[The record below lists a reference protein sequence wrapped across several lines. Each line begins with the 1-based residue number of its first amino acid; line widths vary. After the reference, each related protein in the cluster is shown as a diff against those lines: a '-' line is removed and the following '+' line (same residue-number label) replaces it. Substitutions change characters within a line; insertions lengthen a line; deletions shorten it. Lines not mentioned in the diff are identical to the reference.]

1 VRLIASYIYCGA
13 KDNFRQKGSESMKG
27 LGVSPGIGIGKAF
40 IIEKKPMDINK
51 IYVDDIQNEI
61 NRLRNAMEDGKNQLN
76 ELYLKTLNDIG
87 EKEAQIF
94 KSHEMMLEDDTFIS
108 EVENK
113 IKSEAVNAEYAFNE
127 VSNYY
132 IRLFENIEDDY
143 LRERSE
149 DIKDVMS
156 RVLKS
161 LLGIKDTD
169 YSKIHNNAVIVAK
182 DLTPSDTAQFE
193 KGKIEAMITEI
204 GGKTSHAAIIARI
217 MGIPTVIGIDNI
229 IDKIK
234 DDDIVICDG
243 KTGKVI
249 VNPNE
254 KQLFYYQ
261 QKKDKLEKLNIELKK
276 QIGLPSIT
284 KDNFKVSLAANIGTP
299 HDVDSV
305 LENDA
310 EGIGLF
316 RSEFIFM
323 NRSCQP
329 TEDEQFEEYK
339 EVLQR
344 MGDKPVI
351 IRTLDIGGDKN
362 VPYFDIPKEMN
373 PFLGYRAIRLCLG
386 NIDVFRTQ
394 LRAIL
399 RASVYGNV
407 KIMFPM
413 ISTMK
418 ELRDAKKI
426 FEKSKEDLK
435 NEGIPFKD
443 DIEIG
448 IMIEI
453 PSAAIISDLLAKE
466 VDFFS
471 IGTNDLIQY
480 TLAVDRMNSK
490 LSHLYSQYHP
500 ALLRLIK
507 GIIDN
512 AHNAGIWVGMCGE
525 AAGDPKL
532 IPIFL
537 GMGLDEFSMNSPSIL
552 SSRYII
558 RNLYKNE
565 MEQIANK
572 TLNMETAVEVEDY
585 LSCLFAED
593 NDYLK
598 RCNVRSKN

>member
-1 VRLIASYIYCGA
+1 
-13 KDNFRQKGSESMKG
+13 MKG

-40 IIEKKPMDINK
+40 IIDKRSINIIK
-51 IYVDDIQNEI
+51 NYVNDVEGEI
-61 NRLRNAMEDGKNQLN
+61 DRLKSAFETAKEQLN
-76 ELYLKTLNDIG
+76 ELYNKSIDKLG

-108 EVENK
+108 EVENRIKDEK
-113 IKSEAVNAEYAFNE
+113 INAEFALHE
-127 VSNYY
+127 TSNVY
-132 IRLFENIEDDY
+132 IEMFQKIEDEY
-143 LRERSE
+143 LRERAE
-149 DIKDVMS
+149 DIRDVMN
-156 RVLKS
+156 RVIRILM
-161 LLGIKDTD
+161 GIFSVDFSD
-169 YSKIHNNAVIVAK
+169 LDENSIIVAK
-182 DLTPSDTAQFE
+182 DLTPSDTAQIDRT
-193 KGKIEAMITEI
+193 KVVAMITEV

-217 MGIPTVIGIDNI
+217 MGIPTVVGLNDIT
-229 IDKIK
+229 DKIK
-234 DDDIVICDG
+234 DGDMVICDG
-243 KTGKVI
+243 KTGKVLI
-249 VNPNE
+249 NPNK
-254 KQLFYYQ
+254 KQLFYYNN
-261 QKKDKLEKLNIELKK
+261 KKNIEDEINNELRN
-276 QIGLPSIT
+276 QIGLPSVT
-284 KDNFKVSLAANIGTP
+284 KDGFTVSLSANIGTP
-299 HDVDSV
+299 NDVDMA
-305 LENDA
+305 LQNDA

-323 NRSCQP
+323 NRERQP
-329 TEDEQFEEYK
+329 TEDEQFEQYK
-339 EVLQR
+339 EVLVK

-362 VPYFDIPKEMN
+362 VPYIDIPKEMN

-386 NIDVFRTQ
+386 NVEVFRTQ

-407 KIMFPM
+407 KIMLPM

-418 ELRDAKKI
+418 ELKDSKKI
-426 FEKSKEDLK
+426 LQQAKDELTK
-435 NEGIPFKD
+435 EGIKFKD

-480 TLAVDRMNSK
+480 TMAVDRMNSK

-532 IPIFL
+532 IPVFV

-552 SSRYII
+552 RSRYIV
-558 RNLYKNE
+558 RNLNKKDIE
-565 MEQIANK
+565 LIAKSTLDMENA
-572 TLNMETAVEVEDY
+572 LEVEEY
-585 LSCLFAED
+585 LSCVFADE
-593 NDYLK
+593 NENCLK
-598 RCNVRSKN
+598 RCKIRGKQE

>member
-1 VRLIASYIYCGA
+1 
-13 KDNFRQKGSESMKG
+13 MKG

-40 IIEKKPMDINK
+40 VIEKNSIDINK
-51 IYVDDIQNEI
+51 SYVNDVKNEI
-61 NRLRNAMEDGKNQLN
+61 DRLRNAVELGKNQVN
-76 ELYLKTLNDIG
+76 ELYLKTLNEVG

-108 EVENK
+108 EIESK
-113 IKSEAVNAEYAFNE
+113 IKTEKVNADYALME
-127 VSNYY
+127 VSLNY
-132 IRLFENIEDDY
+132 IKMFEKIEDEY
-143 LRERSE
+143 LRQRSE
-149 DIKDVMS
+149 DINDVMT
-156 RVLKS
+156 RVIKI
-161 LLGIKDTD
+161 LLGKKTAD
-169 YSKIHNNAVIVAK
+169 YSKLNKDSIIIAK
-182 DLTPSDTAQFE
+182 DLTPSDTAQIE
-193 KGKIEAMITEI
+193 KGKVAAMITEM

-217 MGIPTVIGIDNI
+217 MGIPTVVGLDSITQ
-229 IDKIK
+229 KIK
-234 DDDIVICDG
+234 TNDVIICDG
-243 KTGKVI
+243 KSGKVLI
-249 VNPNE
+249 NPNE
-254 KQLFYYQ
+254 KQLNYYT
-261 QKKDKLEKLNIELKK
+261 QKKLRLEEINNELKK
-276 QIGLPSIT
+276 QIGLPTISR
-284 KDNFKVSLAANIGTP
+284 DGFKVALSANIGTP
-299 HDVDSV
+299 HDVEMV

-323 NRSCQP
+323 NRNCQP
-329 TEDEQFEEYK
+329 TEDEQFEEYR
-339 EVLQR
+339 EVLQK

-351 IRTLDIGGDKN
+351 IRTLDIGGDKD
-362 VPYFDIPKEMN
+362 VPYIDIPKEMN

-386 NIDVFRTQ
+386 NVDVFRTQ

-399 RASVYGNV
+399 RASIYGNV

-418 ELRDAKKI
+418 ELKDAKKI
-426 FEKSKEDLK
+426 LEKSKDELTK
-435 NEGIPFKD
+435 EGIPFSD
-443 DIEIG
+443 NIEVG

-453 PSAAIISDLLAKE
+453 PSAAIISDLLARE

-500 ALLRLIK
+500 AMLRLIK
-507 GIIDN
+507 GIIEN
-512 AHNAGIWVGMCGE
+512 AHKAGIWCGMCGE

-552 SSRYII
+552 KTRYII
-558 RNLYKNE
+558 RNLNKNE
-565 MEQIANK
+565 MEKIAEK

-585 LSCLFAED
+585 LSCLFSDESD
-593 NDYLK
+593 SYLN
-598 RCNVRSKN
+598 RCKLRS

>member
-1 VRLIASYIYCGA
+1 
-13 KDNFRQKGSESMKG
+13 MKG

-40 IIEKKPMDINK
+40 IIDKRSINITK
-51 IYVDDIQNEI
+51 NYVDDVEREI
-61 NRLRNAMEDGKNQLN
+61 DRLKVAFEKAKEQLN
-76 ELYLKTLNDIG
+76 ELYYKTIDELG

-108 EVENK
+108 EVEAK
-113 IKSEAVNAEYAFNE
+113 IKAETINAEFALNE
-127 VSNYY
+127 TSNFY
-132 IRLFENIEDDY
+132 IKMFEKIEDEY
-143 LRERSE
+143 LRERAE
-149 DIKDVMS
+149 DIRDVMN
-156 RVLKS
+156 RVIRILM
-161 LLGIKDTD
+161 GINSFDFSNIDKN
-169 YSKIHNNAVIVAK
+169 SIIVAK
-182 DLTPSDTAQFE
+182 DLTPSDTAQIDRT
-193 KGKIEAMITEI
+193 KVAAMITEV

-217 MGIPTVIGIDNI
+217 MGIPTVVGLNNI
-229 IDKIK
+229 TDKIN
-234 DDDIVICDG
+234 DGDTVICDG
-243 KTGKVI
+243 KTGKVLI
-249 VNPNE
+249 NPSE
-254 KQLFYYQ
+254 KQLFYYNR
-261 QKKDKLEKLNIELKK
+261 KKSIEDEINNELRN

-284 KDNFKVSLAANIGTP
+284 NDGFTVSLSANIGTP
-299 HDVDSV
+299 NDVDMV

-323 NRSCQP
+323 NREHQP
-329 TEDEQFEEYK
+329 TEDEQFEQYK
-339 EVLQR
+339 EVLVK
-344 MGDKPVI
+344 MKDKPVI

-362 VPYFDIPKEMN
+362 VPYIDIPKEMN

-386 NIDVFRTQ
+386 NVEVFRTQ

-413 ISTMK
+413 ISTMRELK
-418 ELRDAKKI
+418 EAKKI
-426 FEKSKEDLK
+426 LQQAKDELTH
-435 NEGIPFKD
+435 EGIQFKN
-443 DIEIG
+443 DIEVG

-480 TLAVDRMNSK
+480 TMAVDRMNSK

-525 AAGDPKL
+525 AAADPKL
-532 IPIFL
+532 IPVFV
-537 GMGLDEFSMNSPSIL
+537 GMGLDEFSMNPPTIL
-552 SSRYII
+552 RSRYIV
-558 RNLYKNE
+558 RNLNKE
-565 MEQIANK
+565 DMEIIAK
-572 TLNMETAVEVEDY
+572 STLDMENALEVEEY
-585 LSCLFAED
+585 LSCVFADE
-593 NDYLK
+593 NENCLK
-598 RCNVRSKN
+598 RCRIRRKQE

>member
-1 VRLIASYIYCGA
+1 
-13 KDNFRQKGSESMKG
+13 MKG

-40 IIEKKPMDINK
+40 IIDKRSINIIKNYVNDVEK
-51 IYVDDIQNEI
+51 EI
-61 NRLRNAMEDGKNQLN
+61 DRLKAAIETAKEELN
-76 ELYLKTLNDIG
+76 ELYNKSIDKLG

-108 EVENK
+108 EVEIR
-113 IKSEAVNAEYAFNE
+113 IKDEKVNAEFAMNE
-127 VSNYY
+127 TSDIY
-132 IRLFENIEDDY
+132 IEMFQKIEDEY
-143 LRERSE
+143 LRERAE
-149 DIKDVMS
+149 DIRDVMN
-156 RVLKS
+156 RVIRILMGECTVDFS
-161 LLGIKDTD
+161 CLEENSI
-169 YSKIHNNAVIVAK
+169 IVAK
-182 DLTPSDTAQFE
+182 DLTPSDTAQIDRS
-193 KGKIEAMITEI
+193 KVVAMITEV
-204 GGKTSHAAIIARI
+204 GGKTSHAAIIARL
-217 MGIPTVIGIDNI
+217 MGIPTVVGLNDIT
-229 IDKIK
+229 DKIK
-234 DDDIVICDG
+234 DGDMVICDG
-243 KTGKVI
+243 KTGKVLI
-249 VNPNE
+249 NPNK
-254 KQLFYYQ
+254 KQLLYYNN
-261 QKKDKLEKLNIELKK
+261 KKSVEDEINNELRN
-276 QIGLPSIT
+276 QIGLPSVT
-284 KDNFKVSLAANIGTP
+284 KDGFEVSLAANIGTP
-299 HDVDSV
+299 NDVDMA

-323 NRSCQP
+323 NREHQP
-329 TEDEQFEEYK
+329 TEDEQFEQYK
-339 EVLQR
+339 EVLVK

-362 VPYFDIPKEMN
+362 VPYIDIPKEMN

-386 NIDVFRTQ
+386 NVEVFRTQ

-407 KIMFPM
+407 KIMLPM

-418 ELRDAKKI
+418 ELKDSKKI
-426 FEKSKEDLK
+426 LQQARDELTRD
-435 NEGIPFKD
+435 GIKFRD

-453 PSAAIISDLLAKE
+453 PSAAIISDLLARE

-480 TLAVDRMNSK
+480 TMAVDRMNSK

-512 AHNAGIWVGMCGE
+512 AHNEGIWVGMCGE

-532 IPIFL
+532 IPVFV

-552 SSRYII
+552 RSRYIV
-558 RNLYKNE
+558 RNLSKKD
-565 MEQIANK
+565 MELIAK
-572 TLNMETAVEVEDY
+572 STLDMENALEVEEY
-585 LSCLFAED
+585 LSCVFAEE
-593 NDYLK
+593 NENCLK
-598 RCNVRSKN
+598 RCKVRKK

>member
-1 VRLIASYIYCGA
+1 
-13 KDNFRQKGSESMKG
+13 MKG
-27 LGVSPGIGIGKAF
+27 LGVSSGIGIGKAF
-40 IIEKKPMDINK
+40 IIDKSLNNITINH
-51 IYVDDIQNEI
+51 IDDIEKEI
-61 NRLRNAMEDGKNQLN
+61 DRLKSAIETAKN
-76 ELYLKTLNDIG
+76 ELDELYNSKIEELG

-94 KSHEMMLEDDTFIS
+94 KSHEMMLEDETFIS
-108 EVENK
+108 EVKVK
-113 IKSEAVNAEYAFNE
+113 IKEEKVNAEYALSE
-127 VSNYY
+127 VSKIY
-132 IRLFENIEDDY
+132 IEMFKKIEDEY
-143 LRERSE
+143 LRERAE
-149 DIKDVMS
+149 DIKDVMN
-156 RVLKS
+156 RVIRILM
-161 LLGIKDTD
+161 GISSIDF
-169 YSKIHNNAVIVAK
+169 SNLEENSIIVAK
-182 DLTPSDTAQFE
+182 DLTPSDTAQIDRT
-193 KGKIEAMITEI
+193 KVAAMITEM

-217 MGIPTVIGIDNI
+217 MGIPTIVGLDNI
-229 IDKIK
+229 TDKIK
-234 DDDIVICDG
+234 NGDMVICDG
-243 KTGKVI
+243 KTGKVL
-249 VNPNE
+249 VNPSD
-254 KQLFYYQ
+254 KQLYYYT
-261 QKKDKLEKLNIELKK
+261 QKKSILDEINHDLRK
-276 QIGLPSIT
+276 QIGLPSVT
-284 KDNFKVSLAANIGTP
+284 KDGFNVSIAANIGTP
-299 HDVDSV
+299 NDVEMV

-323 NRSCQP
+323 NREHQP
-329 TEDEQFEEYK
+329 TEDEQFEQYK
-339 EVLQR
+339 EVLVK
-344 MGDKPVI
+344 MGQKTVI

-362 VPYFDIPKEMN
+362 VPYIHIPKEMN

-386 NIDVFRTQ
+386 NVEVFRTQ

-418 ELRDAKKI
+418 ELKDSKKI
-426 FEKSKEDLK
+426 LQQAKDELIKD
-435 NEGIPFKD
+435 GIPFKD

-480 TLAVDRMNSK
+480 TMAVDRMNSK

-532 IPIFL
+532 IPIFV

-552 SSRYII
+552 RSRYIV
-558 RNLYKNE
+558 RNLNKE
-565 MEQIANK
+565 DMELIAK
-572 TLNMETAVEVEDY
+572 STLDMESAFEVEEY
-585 LSCLFAED
+585 LSCVFADE
-593 NDYLK
+593 NENCLK
-598 RCNVRSKN
+598 RCKIRRKQ

>member
-1 VRLIASYIYCGA
+1 
-13 KDNFRQKGSESMKG
+13 MKG
-27 LGVSPGIGIGKAF
+27 LGVSPGIGIGKAY
-40 IIEKKPMDINK
+40 IIEKKSMEIIKTHIN
-51 IYVDDIQNEI
+51 DTEQEI
-61 NRLRNAMEDGKNQLN
+61 IRLKDAIEDGKNQLN

-113 IKSEAVNAEYAFNE
+113 IKNESVNAEYAFNE
-127 VSNYY
+127 VAKYY
-132 IRLFENIEDDY
+132 IQLFENIEDEY

-149 DIKDVMS
+149 DIKDVMT

-161 LLGIKDTD
+161 LLNIKTMD
-169 YSKIHNNAVIVAK
+169 YSKINNNSIVVAK

-229 IDKIK
+229 TDKIK
-234 DDDIVICDG
+234 DNDIVICDG
-243 KTGKVI
+243 RTGKVI

-261 QKKDKLEKLNIELKK
+261 QKKDKLEEISIELKK
-276 QIGLPSIT
+276 QIGLPTIT
-284 KDNFKVSLAANIGTP
+284 KDNFEVSLSANIGTP
-299 HDVDSV
+299 NDVDTV

-323 NRSCQP
+323 NRECQP

-339 EVLQR
+339 EVLQK

-362 VPYFDIPKEMN
+362 VPYLDIPKEMN

-386 NIDVFRTQ
+386 NVEVFRTQ

-399 RASVYGNV
+399 RAGIYGNV

-413 ISTMK
+413 ISTLK

-426 FEKSKEDLK
+426 LERAKQELKS
-435 NEGIPFKD
+435 EGIPFKEE
-443 DIEIG
+443 IEIG

-480 TLAVDRMNSK
+480 TMAVDRMNSK

-532 IPIFL
+532 IPLFI
-537 GMGLDEFSMNSPSIL
+537 GMGLDEFSMNAPTIL

-558 RNLYKNE
+558 RNLNKSE

-572 TLNMETAVEVEDY
+572 TLNLETAVEVEEY
-585 LSCLFAED
+585 LSCLFAEESD
-593 NDYLK
+593 NYLK

>member
-1 VRLIASYIYCGA
+1 MRL
-13 KDNFRQKGSESMKG
+13 KGSEVMKG

-40 IIEKKPMDINK
+40 IIDKGPINVTKNYVNDAEKELD
-51 IYVDDIQNEI
+51 
-61 NRLRNAMEDGKNQLN
+61 RLKAALEMAKEQLN
-76 ELYLKTLNDIG
+76 ELYISTIDELG

-108 EVENK
+108 DVEDRINR
-113 IKSEAVNAEYAFNE
+113 EGVNAEFALNE
-127 VSNYY
+127 TSNVY
-132 IRLFENIEDDY
+132 IKMFQSIEDEY

-149 DIKDVMS
+149 DIKDVMD
-156 RVLKS
+156 RVIRILMGVS
-161 LLGIKDTD
+161 STD
-169 YSKIHNNAVIVAK
+169 FSNIEENSIIVAK
-182 DLTPSDTAQFE
+182 DLTPSDTAQLDRT
-193 KGKIEAMITEI
+193 KVAAMITEV

-217 MGIPTVIGIDNI
+217 MGIPTIVGLNNI
-229 IDKIK
+229 TDKIK
-234 DDDIVICDG
+234 DGDTVICDG
-243 KTGKVI
+243 KTGKVLI
-249 VNPNE
+249 NPNA
-254 KQLFYYQ
+254 KQLFYYN
-261 QKKDKLEKLNIELKK
+261 KKKNIEDDIKNELRN
-276 QIGLPSIT
+276 QVGLPSIT
-284 KDNFKVSLAANIGTP
+284 KDGFKVSLSANIGVP
-299 HDVDSV
+299 NDVDMA

-323 NRSCQP
+323 NRDRQP
-329 TEDEQFEEYK
+329 TEDEQFEQYK
-339 EVLQR
+339 EVLVK

-351 IRTLDIGGDKN
+351 IRTMDIGGDKN
-362 VPYFDIPKEMN
+362 VPYIDIPKEMN
-373 PFLGYRAIRLCLG
+373 PFLGYRAIRFCLG
-386 NIDVFRTQ
+386 NVEVFRTQ

-407 KIMFPM
+407 KIMIPM

-418 ELRDAKKI
+418 ELKDSKKI
-426 FEKSKEDLK
+426 LQQAKDELKS
-435 NEGIPFKD
+435 EGIKFKN

-480 TLAVDRMNSK
+480 TMAVDRMNSK
-490 LSHLYSQYHP
+490 LSYLYSQYHP

-532 IPIFL
+532 IPVFV
-537 GMGLDEFSMNSPSIL
+537 GMGLDEFSMNGPSIL
-552 SSRYII
+552 RARYIV
-558 RNLYKNE
+558 RNLNKEDMQKIARNTLD
-565 MEQIANK
+565 MENAI
-572 TLNMETAVEVEDY
+572 EVEEY
-585 LSCLFAED
+585 LSCLFADE
-593 NDYLK
+593 NENCLK
-598 RCNVRSKN
+598 TCKNRTGQK

>member
-1 VRLIASYIYCGA
+1 
-13 KDNFRQKGSESMKG
+13 MKG

-40 IIEKKPMDINK
+40 VIDKKSMNIERKHV
-51 IYVDDIQNEI
+51 VDTDAEI
-61 NRLRNAMEDGKNQLN
+61 MRLRNALEVSRNQLN
-76 ELYLKTLNDIG
+76 EIYEKTLAELG

-94 KSHEMMLEDDTFIS
+94 KSHEMMLEDDTFS
-108 EVENK
+108 SDVEVRIKNEK
-113 IKSEAVNAEYAFNE
+113 INAEFAINE
-127 VSNYY
+127 TSNTY
-132 IRLFENIEDDY
+132 IKLFENMEDEY
-143 LRERSE
+143 LKERA
-149 DIKDVMS
+149 DDVRDVMT
-156 RVLKS
+156 RVLKI
-161 LLGIKDTD
+161 LTGEKGTD
-169 YSKIHNNAVIVAK
+169 YSSIEENSIVIAK
-182 DLTPSDTAQFE
+182 DLTPSDTAQID
-193 KGKIEAMITEI
+193 KKKVAAMITET

-217 MGIPTVIGIDNI
+217 MGIPTVVGLDNI
-229 IDKIK
+229 TGKIRGN
-234 DDDIVICDG
+234 DLIVCDG
-243 KTGKVI
+243 KSGKVLI
-249 VNPNE
+249 NPNQ
-254 KQLFYYQ
+254 KQLKYYM
-261 QKKDKLEKLNIELKK
+261 QKKEKEEEVGIALKK
-276 QIGLPSIT
+276 QIGLPTVT
-284 KDNFKVSLAANIGTP
+284 KDGFEVSLSGNIGTP
-299 HDVDSV
+299 RDVDMV

-323 NRSCQP
+323 NRELQP

-339 EVLQR
+339 EVLVK
-344 MGDKPVI
+344 MGSKPVI

-362 VPYFDIPKEMN
+362 VPYIDIPKEMN

-386 NIDVFRTQ
+386 NVDVFKIQ

-418 ELRDAKKI
+418 ELKDAKKI
-426 FEKSKEDLK
+426 LNEAK
-435 NEGIPFKD
+435 NELKKENIPFKN

-453 PSAAIISDLLAKE
+453 PSAAIISDMLARE

-507 GIIDN
+507 NIIEN
-512 AHNAGIWVGMCGE
+512 GHKEGIWVGMCGE

-552 SSRYII
+552 ESRYII
-558 RNLYKNE
+558 RGLKKKE
-565 MEQIANK
+565 MEQVAEN
-572 TLNMETAVEVEDY
+572 TLNMENAVEVEDY
-585 LSCLFAED
+585 LSCLFADESD
-593 NDYLK
+593 NYLK
-598 RCNVRSKN
+598 RCKIRSRNNE

>member
-1 VRLIASYIYCGA
+1 
-13 KDNFRQKGSESMKG
+13 MKG

-40 IIEKKPMDINK
+40 VIENKSMDIKKSNVLDAK
-51 IYVDDIQNEI
+51 KEI
-61 NRLRNAMEDGKNQLN
+61 ARLRNAIEQGIEQLN
-76 ELYLKTLNDIG
+76 ELYQKTINEVG

-94 KSHEMMLEDDTFIS
+94 KSHEMMLEDETFIS
-108 EVENK
+108 EVEAK
-113 IKSEAVNAEYAFNE
+113 IESEEVNAEYALNE
-127 VSNYY
+127 VSLYY
-132 IRLFENIEDDY
+132 IKIFENIEDEY

-149 DIKDVMS
+149 DIKDVMH
-156 RVLKS
+156 RVIKI
-161 LLGIKDTD
+161 LLGIKSQD
-169 YSKIHNNAVIVAK
+169 YSKLEKDSIIVAK
-182 DLTPSDTAQFE
+182 DLTPSDTAQLE
-193 KGKIEAMITEI
+193 KGKVAAMITEM

-217 MGIPTVIGIDNI
+217 MGIPTVVGLDNI
-229 IDKIK
+229 TEKIK
-234 DDDIVICDG
+234 DNDLVICDG
-243 KTGKVI
+243 KVGKVI
-249 VNPNE
+249 INPNE
-254 KQLFYYQ
+254 KQLFYYT
-261 QKKDKLEKLNIELKK
+261 QKKARLEEINNELKK
-276 QIGLPSIT
+276 QKGLPTISL
-284 KDNFKVSLAANIGTP
+284 DGFKVNISANIGTP
-299 HDVDSV
+299 NDVDMV

-323 NRSCQP
+323 NRENQP
-329 TEDEQFEEYK
+329 SEDEQFENYK
-339 EVLQR
+339 EVLQK

-362 VPYFDIPKEMN
+362 VPYIDIPPEMN

-386 NIDVFRTQ
+386 NVDVFRTQ
-394 LRAIL
+394 LKAIL
-399 RASVYGNV
+399 RASIYGNA

-426 FEKSKEDLK
+426 LEKAKQELK
-435 NEGIPFKD
+435 NEGAPFKD

-500 ALLRLIK
+500 AMLRLIK
-507 GIIDN
+507 GIIEN
-512 AHNAGIWVGMCGE
+512 AHKAGIWVGMCGE

-552 SSRYII
+552 SSRYLI
-558 RNLYKNE
+558 RNINKKD
-565 MEQIANK
+565 MEKIAEG

-585 LSCLFAED
+585 LSCLFAEEG
-593 NDYLK
+593 DYLK
-598 RCNVRSKN
+598 RCKTRSKN

>member
-1 VRLIASYIYCGA
+1 MRL
-13 KDNFRQKGSESMKG
+13 KGSEVMKG

-40 IIEKKPMDINK
+40 IIDKGPINIIKNYVNDAEKELD
-51 IYVDDIQNEI
+51 
-61 NRLRNAMEDGKNQLN
+61 RLMTAFETAKEQLK
-76 ELYLKTLNDIG
+76 ELYISSIDELG

-108 EVENK
+108 DVEDRINR
-113 IKSEAVNAEYAFNE
+113 EGVNAEFALNE
-127 VSNYY
+127 TSNVY
-132 IRLFENIEDDY
+132 IKMFQSIEDEY

-149 DIKDVMS
+149 DIKDVMN
-156 RVLKS
+156 RVIRILMCIS
-161 LLGIKDTD
+161 SVDFSNMEENSI
-169 YSKIHNNAVIVAK
+169 IVAK
-182 DLTPSDTAQFE
+182 DLTPSDTAQLDRT
-193 KGKIEAMITEI
+193 KVAAMITEV

-217 MGIPTVIGIDNI
+217 MGILTVVGLNNI

-234 DDDIVICDG
+234 AGDTVICDG
-243 KTGKVI
+243 RTGKVLI
-249 VNPNE
+249 NPNA
-254 KQLFYYQ
+254 KQLFHFN
-261 QKKDKLEKLNIELKK
+261 KKKNKEDEIKNELRN
-276 QIGLPSIT
+276 QIGLPSVT
-284 KDNFKVSLAANIGTP
+284 KDGFKVSLSANIGTP
-299 HDVDSV
+299 NDVDMV

-323 NRSCQP
+323 NRDHQP
-329 TEDEQFEEYK
+329 TEDEQFEQYK
-339 EVLQR
+339 EVLTK

-362 VPYFDIPKEMN
+362 VPYIDIPKEMN

-386 NIDVFRTQ
+386 NVEVFRTQ

-407 KIMFPM
+407 KIMIPM

-418 ELRDAKKI
+418 ELKDSKKI
-426 FEKSKEDLK
+426 LQQAKDELQK
-435 NEGIPFKD
+435 EGIKFKN

-448 IMIEI
+448 TMIEI

-480 TLAVDRMNSK
+480 TMAVDRMNSK
-490 LSHLYSQYHP
+490 LSYLYSQYHP

-532 IPIFL
+532 IPVL
-537 GMGLDEFSMNSPSIL
+537 VGMGLDEFSMNAPSIL
-552 SSRYII
+552 RARYIV
-558 RNLYKNE
+558 RNLNKEDMQKIARNTLD
-565 MEQIANK
+565 MENA
-572 TLNMETAVEVEDY
+572 LEVEEY
-585 LSCLFAED
+585 LSCLFADDIKE
-593 NDYLK
+593 
-598 RCNVRSKN
+598 CV